1 MIRDES
7 IRRTSRT
14 SSRRQRQTR
23 RVRPHFKVTIDES
36 RLLSCHILYQH
47 PIPIQMRQAME
58 HDILHALQRPIQT
71 TMGTTNSTIRHSRPR
86 LVSTTRTL
94 CRYMLHICHILP
106 CTRVFPMK
114 STSKQN
120 DRCLSTM
127 CLQDGIRRSRPSAH
141 SSLHHQRRCFPPTQ
155 AMSSHIRTTSL
166 TQSSTSQWMASAKNL
181 WTSTSSTS
189 PTHLRRNPHLN
200 HSNPRPH

>member
-14 SSRRQRQTR
+14 SSRKPRQTR

-47 PIPIQMRQAME
+47 PIPIQMRLAME
-58 HDILHALQRPIQT
+58 HDILHALQRPTQT

-94 CRYMLHICHILP
+94 CRCMLHICPILP
-106 CTRVFPMK
+106 CTRASPMK
-114 STSKQN
+114 STSRRS

-127 CLQDGIRRSRPSAH
+127 CLQDETRPSRPSAL
-141 SSLHHQRRCFPPTQ
+141 SSLHLQRPCFPPTRVT
-155 AMSSHIRTTSL
+155 SSHIQTTSL
-166 TQSSTSQWMASAKNL
+166 TQSSTNPWMASAKSL

-189 PTHLRRNPHLN
+189 PTQLSLSPHRN
-200 HSNPRPH
+200 HSNLRPH

>member
-7 IRRTSRT
+7 IRMTSRT

-58 HDILHALQRPIQT
+58 HDILHALQRPTRT
-71 TMGTTNSTIRHSRPR
+71 TMGTTSSTTRHSRPR

-94 CRYMLHICHILP
+94 CRCMLHICRILP
-106 CTRVFPMK
+106 CTRAFPMK
-114 STSKQN
+114 STSRQN
-120 DRCLSTM
+120 DRCLSMM
-127 CLQDGIRRSRPSAH
+127 CLQDEIRRSRPSAH

-166 TQSSTSQWMASAKNL
+166 IQSSTNPWMASVKNL

-189 PTHLRRNPHLN
+189 PTHLRHNPHLN
-200 HSNPRPH
+200 HCNLRPH